1 MSLASLSALEALM
14 HRQLR
19 AIPLMTSAATYA
31 PPGGSASSV
40 RVMVD
45 DQALIRVGDY
55 QDTAVQR
62 RVVRFARVEAV
73 PVVGGTLTLDGV
85 AWKVSAPVEADDGA
99 TSWVVTRAR

>member
-19 AIPLMTSAATYA
+19 AIPLMTTAATYA
-31 PPGGSASSV
+31 APGGSAV
-40 RVMVD
+40 DVHVMVD
-45 DQALIRVGDY
+45 DQSLIRVGDY

-85 AWKVSAPVEADDGA
+85 TWKISAPLEADDGA
-99 TSWVVTRAR
+99 TTWVVTRGR